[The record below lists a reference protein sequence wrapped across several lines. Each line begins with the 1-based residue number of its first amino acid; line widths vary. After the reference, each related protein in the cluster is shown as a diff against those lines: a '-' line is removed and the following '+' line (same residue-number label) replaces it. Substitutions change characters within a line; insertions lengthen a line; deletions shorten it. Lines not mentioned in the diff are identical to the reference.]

1 MLEKLT
7 DKLTKKMGQSVQKAT
22 EPVREK
28 VSKTANHS
36 VDFWSRVARLGLL
49 VVLFVEGTK
58 RVASEPKDDA
68 NGPSQIIINNYVDS
82 KPYSRQQ
89 RPVGNDKG
97 SHVNRQRR

>member
-1 MLEKLT
+1 
-7 DKLTKKMGQSVQKAT
+7 MGQSVQKAT

-58 RVASEPKDDA
+58 RVASDPKDDA

-89 RPVGNDKG
+89 RPVNDGKSRGIQKG
-97 SHVNRQRR
+97 G